1 MFYYIVIHYLN
12 NMLPV
17 YQLEI
22 SYRKVYMEACIIL
35 HYIRLNLVIILLKLK
50 SKTLNKNMT
59 EHVWFRRTTAD
70 SIVETKR
77 PKYTFRV
84 LLQISTEN
92 ILITTSC
99 S

>member
-35 HYIRLNLVIILLKLK
+35 HLVIILLKLK

-77 PKYTFRV
+77 SKYTFRV

>member
-22 SYRKVYMEACIIL
+22 SYRKVYMEAYII
-35 HYIRLNLVIILLKLK
+35 LNLVIILLKLK

>member
-22 SYRKVYMEACIIL
+22 SYRKVYMEAYII
-35 HYIRLNLVIILLKLK
+35 LNLVIILLKLK
-50 SKTLNKNMT
+50 LKTLNKNMT

-77 PKYTFRV
+77 SKYTFRV

>member
-22 SYRKVYMEACIIL
+22 SYRKVYMEAYIIL
-35 HYIRLNLVIILLKLK
+35 HLVIILLKLK
-50 SKTLNKNMT
+50 SKTLNKNVT

>member
-22 SYRKVYMEACIIL
+22 SYRKVYMEAYII
-35 HYIRLNLVIILLKLK
+35 LNLVIILLKLK
-50 SKTLNKNMT
+50 LKTLNKNMT

>member
-22 SYRKVYMEACIIL
+22 SNRKVYMEACIIL
-35 HYIRLNLVIILLKLK
+35 HLVIILLKLK

>member
-22 SYRKVYMEACIIL
+22 SYRKVYMEAYIIL
-35 HYIRLNLVIILLKLK
+35 HLVIILLKLK

>member
-1 MFYYIVIHYLN
+1 MFYYIVIHYQN

-35 HYIRLNLVIILLKLK
+35 HLVIILLKLK

>member
-22 SYRKVYMEACIIL
+22 SYRKVYMEAYIIL
-35 HYIRLNLVIILLKLK
+35 HLVIILLKLK
-50 SKTLNKNMT
+50 LKTLNKNMT

-84 LLQISTEN
+84 LLHISTEN

>member
-22 SYRKVYMEACIIL
+22 SYRKVYMEAYII
-35 HYIRLNLVIILLKLK
+35 LNLVIILLKLK
-50 SKTLNKNMT
+50 LKTLNKNMT

-84 LLQISTEN
+84 LLHISTEN

>member
-35 HYIRLNLVIILLKLK
+35 NLVIILLKLK
-50 SKTLNKNMT
+50 LKTLNKNMT

>member
-22 SYRKVYMEACIIL
+22 SYRKVYMEAYII
-35 HYIRLNLVIILLKLK
+35 LNLVIILLKLK

-77 PKYTFRV
+77 SKYTFRV

>member
-35 HYIRLNLVIILLKLK
+35 HLVIILLKLK

>member
-1 MFYYIVIHYLN
+1 
-12 NMLPV
+12 
-17 YQLEI
+17 
-22 SYRKVYMEACIIL
+22 MEACIIL

-50 SKTLNKNMT
+50 LKTLNKNMA